1 MRKVLQHS
9 MYDFNPSAKTN
20 THQMPATYPNQ
31 MAVTYPNQMALI
43 PQFPIVYPTQYVE
56 MPNPMFYSTT
66 GATASMATPQFPEP
80 ELQTATADV
89 NKVPLTARL
98 SEEPIKVSPS
108 SEVNDAA
115 LQLVSLSSTQNLQEQ
130 GTAK

>member
-1 MRKVLQHS
+1 MRTGKRKEEQEQLRMVLQHS

-20 THQMPATYPNQ
+20 THQMPATYPNP
-31 MAVTYPNQMALI
+31 MAATYPNPMA
-43 PQFPIVYPTQYVE
+43 
-56 MPNPMFYSTT
+56 
-66 GATASMATPQFPEP
+66 
-80 ELQTATADV
+80 ATADV

-98 SEEPIKVSPS
+98 SEEAIKVPPS